1 MRHQYCN
8 AGNGGIEY
16 HSMTQVRPNH
26 AAVAFAAAA
35 PEIKKLHAR
44 AERVAATRKKL
55 IASIT
60 DPSLRASV
68 S

>member
-1 MRHQYCN
+1 MSRRHKN
-8 AGNGGIEY
+8 
-16 HSMTQVRPNH
+16 SPTSPPNH
-26 AAVAFAAAA
+26 AAVAFAAAT
-35 PEIKKLHAR
+35 PEFKKLHAR
-44 AERVAATRKKL
+44 AKRVVKARKKL

>member
-1 MRHQYCN
+1 MSQD
-8 AGNGGIEY
+8 
-16 HSMTQVRPNH
+16 RPNH

-35 PEIKKLHAR
+35 PEFKKLHAR
-44 AERVAATRKKL
+44 AERVVKARKKL

-60 DPSLRASV
+60 DPRLRASI